1 MNVTSE
7 WYVAQQ
13 EAVGKPVSGSG
24 AAGGCVVT
32 LMPVNGSVQ
41 RGKLCVKKV

>member
-24 AAGGCVVT
+24 AAGGCSDF
-32 LMPVNGSVQ
+32 NASEW
-41 RGKLCVKKV
+41 